1 MIEARTVEK
10 LSTRPGRDW
19 RSYQGLARRL
29 DLATQDIK
37 KIVWSKCTGD
47 KGTHRQEKSN
57 EKLAFKGA
65 KFIQSSDLI
74 RIGVSNL
81 LDCSTVRSRF

>member
-1 MIEARTVEK
+1 MTEARTVEK

-29 DLATQDIK
+29 DLATQEDCMEQ
-37 KIVWSKCTGD
+37 VHG
-47 KGTHRQEKSN
+47 RQRHALPRKEQQ
-57 EKLAFKGA
+57 EQAFKGA
-65 KFIQSSDLI
+65 KVIQSSDLI
-74 RIGVSNL
+74 RVGVSNL